1 MNDSEL
7 YSFFRHLSGNLS
19 SNLSLNL
26 SSNLSLTLSQNSY
39 SNYLQNYLQISF
51 QFWWMIRPIQSHIY
65 SFQIRPKCSYLRFVK
80 LRSFIFPYE
89 YIKSISSPNFSH
101 DTYSIFPFAWYLF
114 YLPVWIHQ
122 IYLPNFSHG
131 IFFYLPINP
140 RL

>member
-89 YIKSISSPNFSH
+89 YIKSIYQTFHMVSFLSAFSTLGFKINIPLGSYPWLTDQH
-101 DTYSIFPFAWYLF
+101 TIASIYKYF
-114 YLPVWIHQ
+114 
-122 IYLPNFSHG
+122 
-131 IFFYLPINP
+131 
-140 RL
+140 